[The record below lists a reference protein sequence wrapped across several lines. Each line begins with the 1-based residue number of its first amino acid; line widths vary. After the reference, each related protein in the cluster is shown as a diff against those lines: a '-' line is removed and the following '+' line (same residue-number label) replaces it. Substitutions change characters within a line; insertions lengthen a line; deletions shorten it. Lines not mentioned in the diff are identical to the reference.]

1 MLKTLTQDS
10 VFTDLQNTAGWDTTE
25 GGKDQSQMQSNLY
38 LSTAA
43 HSELLEGADVINKQV
58 HQPES
63 VWKPHKDEEAC
74 GM

>member
-1 MLKTLTQDS
+1 
-10 VFTDLQNTAGWDTTE
+10 
-25 GGKDQSQMQSNLY
+25 MQSNLY

>member
-1 MLKTLTQDS
+1 
-10 VFTDLQNTAGWDTTE
+10 
-25 GGKDQSQMQSNLY
+25 MQSNLY

-63 VWKPHKDEEAC
+63 V
-74 GM
+74 